1 MFLRLPLV
9 LAGLLLALHTS
20 AQTTLLRGAVLD
32 GQTNAPVPFAS
43 VGVPRQALGTVADAE
58 GRFQFRVSDSVAARA
73 PRVLVSCVG
82 YQTADLPL
90 SALQAATAVVRLA
103 PLARQL
109 AAVTVRAGKQRVQT
123 FGRMAG
129 STFMT
134 SRLYTEPG
142 LVSDEL
148 AKEQGTIVPL
158 AADCHLRDFNLL
170 VAFNRFRS
178 VTFRLNL
185 YSVKNN
191 LPDQPLLT
199 QDVRFTVQQPRGWVK
214 VDLEPYQLYLRGH
227 REVAVTV
234 QWLHSE
240 AAEGQAKAFGIAA
253 VPQPGHS
260 ILTRDKSQAQWQE
273 TKPGYLS
280 LYLTADVYRP
290 AKTDQAAQPAP
301 ADYVLPDSLRY
312 LQQLQGPVLAELD
325 NPEHYGSNATTGHT
339 VAVSGGQLYYER
351 YGQGTPLLLLHG
363 NGQSIAAFQKQIS
376 ELARHFEVIAVDT
389 RAHGRSPD
397 HTTAP
402 LTYDLFAEDVHQL
415 LDSLHLPQ
423 VDVLG
428 WSDGGNT
435 ALKLA
440 LAYPARIRR
449 LAVMGANLF
458 PTAEAIEPDFLA
470 LLRRQLREA
479 EQHPEAGQPHRA
491 RLIRLLLQEPQLSFQ
506 AMAAV
511 KVPVLVMAGE
521 KDLVLEKH
529 TRALARS
536 LPQGQLRIFP
546 GATHYAPQEVPG
558 PFNEAVLTF
567 LRRP

>member
-1 MFLRLPLV
+1 MFLRLPLM

-32 GQTNAPVPFAS
+32 GQSNAPVPFAS

-58 GRFQFRVSDSVAARA
+58 GRFQFRVPDSVAARM

-90 SALQAATAVVRLA
+90 SALQAAAPVVRLA
-103 PLARQL
+103 PLVRQL
-109 AAVTVRAGKQRVQT
+109 ASVTVRAGKQRVQT
-123 FGRMAG
+123 FGRTAG

-148 AKEQGTIVPL
+148 AKEQGTLVPL
-158 AADCHLRDFNLL
+158 APDCHLRDFHML
-170 VAFNRFRS
+170 VAFNRFKS

-199 QDVRFTVQQPRGWVK
+199 QDVRFTVEQPRGWVK

-253 VPQPGHS
+253 VPQPSHS

-290 AKTDQAAQPAP
+290 AKPDQPAP

-312 LQQLQGPVLAELD
+312 LQQLQGPALAELD
-325 NPEHYGSNATTGHT
+325 NPEHYGSNTAIGNTI
-339 VAVSGGQLYYER
+339 AVPGGQLYYER
-351 YGQGTPLLLLHG
+351 YGRGNPLLLLHG
-363 NGQSIAAFQKQIS
+363 NGQSIAAFQKQIG

-389 RAHGRSPD
+389 RAHGHSPD
-397 HTTAP
+397 YTTAP
-402 LTYDLFAEDVHQL
+402 LTYDLFAEDVRLL
-415 LDSLHLPQ
+415 LDSLHLPR

-440 LAYPARIRR
+440 LAHPSRVRR
-449 LAVMGANLF
+449 LAIMGANLF
-458 PTAEAIEPDFLA
+458 PTAEAIAPDFLA

-479 EQHPEAGQPHRA
+479 EQHPEASQPHRA
-491 RLIRLLLQEPQLSFQ
+491 RLIRLLLQEPQLAFQ
-506 AMAAV
+506 AMAAI

-521 KDLVLEKH
+521 KDVVLEKH

-536 LPQGQLRIFP
+536 LHQGQLRIFP
-546 GATHYAPQEVPG
+546 GATHYAPQEVPEQ
-558 PFNEAVLTF
+558 FNEALLTF
-567 LRRP
+567 LRKP